1 MGIFLSFEDRNKT
14 ENDINDFLGKNVLFI
29 HVHRLLKEGDLLRNF
44 QRTTCFTDPHKARHC
59 QNKITCQLSQNE
71 QLPAIVMNIR
81 VYLIVIAVGHCHD

>member
-44 QRTTCFTDPHKARHC
+44 QRTTCF
-59 QNKITCQLSQNE
+59 NILKIDCNLSI
-71 QLPAIVMNIR
+71 LDI
-81 VYLIVIAVGHCHD
+81 